1 MERGVDG
8 TSFFTPCSGRRG
20 ILGGCGLEPARRRA
34 GDVSLEEVGLAM
46 RTLLRARAVLP
57 VVLIAGLGIV
67 WVKSSLHSGAKPARP
82 VVHEDTEA
90 TRVVEA
96 IPKQTARLEAS
107 GAAARQLPPAPAPIR
122 EEPPAAVAA
131 PDVAALRR
139 PLIGAIRG
147 DFATPAERRA
157 AMRAALEDSG
167 PTGEPWSLLAGRVF
181 DDWRDALP
189 MKLSAK
195 TKLSTPQCFRAGCM
209 TSVSFQDRETY
220 EAAARTLR
228 ELPGEDA
235 RHGGRMQS
243 PPEIAPDGQI
253 TALWM
258 MFRPEDDSGR
268 GGGAPG

>member
-1 MERGVDG
+1 
-8 TSFFTPCSGRRG
+8 
-20 ILGGCGLEPARRRA
+20 
-34 GDVSLEEVGLAM
+34 VSLEEVGLAM
-46 RTLLRARAVLP
+46 KTLLRARVVIP

-67 WVKSSLHSGAKPARP
+67 WVRSSLDSGAKPRRP
-82 VVHEDTEA
+82 VVHEDTDA
-90 TRVVEA
+90 TRIVEA
-96 IPKQTARLEAS
+96 IPEQTARLEAI
-107 GAAARQLPPAPAPIR
+107 GAAARRLPAAPPPIR
-122 EEPPAAVAA
+122 EESPKAVTA
-131 PDVAALRR
+131 PDVAELRR
-139 PLIGAIRG
+139 PLIDAIRG
-147 DFATPAERRA
+147 NFATPADRRA

-167 PTGEPWSLLAGRVF
+167 PTREPWSTQAGRVF

-195 TKLSTPQCFRAGCM
+195 TKLSVPQCFRAGCM
-209 TSVSFQDRETY
+209 ISVSFQDRETY

-258 MFRPEDDSGR
+258 MFRPESEDGR
-268 GGGAPG
+268 GGGASG